1 MRKAVL
7 VFILVVATVAL
18 CFGSGA
24 RELGR
29 SDSKV
34 LTNNIIK
41 WKDHEI
47 KSYSLKLVYGAG
59 NRPDTLFELKVENK
73 KVVSCLRDEVPMT
86 DLSGVKQYTIDEMHE
101 STKKLVR
108 KNKKNSPML
117 YIVKYDEE
125 YGYITSLVW
134 IYNPKAEAALAP
146 NDYSYRIKVYD
157 FVPEEPVGKKKVE
170 D

>member
-1 MRKAVL
+1 MRKT
-7 VFILVVATVAL
+7 ILVLLLFIAVAAF

-29 SDSKV
+29 SDFKI

-41 WKDHEI
+41 WKDHDI
-47 KSYSLKLVYGAG
+47 KSYSLKLVYAAG

-73 KVVSCLRDEVPMT
+73 KVVSCMRDEMPMT

-108 KNKKNSPML
+108 KNKKNAPML
-117 YIVKYDEE
+117 YIVQYDET
-125 YGYITSLVW
+125 YGYITSLVR
-134 IYNPKAEAALAP
+134 IYNPKAKAALAP
-146 NDYSYRIKVYD
+146 EDFNYRIKVYD
-157 FVPEEPVGKKKVE
+157 FVPEEPVKK
-170 D
+170 

>member
-7 VFILVVATVAL
+7 VFVLVVAVVAL

-73 KVVSCLRDEVPMT
+73 KVVSCLRDEVSMT
-86 DLSGVKQYTIDEMHE
+86 DLTGVKQYTIDEMHD
-101 STKKLVR
+101 SAKKLVK

-125 YGYITSLVW
+125 YGYITSLVR
-134 IYNPKAEAALAP
+134 IYNPKAKVAFGI
-146 NDYSYRIKVYD
+146 NDYNYRIKVFD
-157 FVPEEPVGKKKVE
+157 FVPEEPVKK
-170 D
+170 